1 MVAPE
6 TAPAATAASAI
17 DTVVKGS
24 QGASVLAHIV
34 ERRLEY
40 LIGTLIAHQLGL
52 LDQLVTYGSGMC

>member
-1 MVAPE
+1 MATPDTAATVAITE
-6 TAPAATAASAI
+6 TAAKAGQA
-17 DTVVKGS
+17 
-24 QGASVLAHIV
+24 ASVLAHIV

>member
-1 MVAPE
+1 MAAPE
-6 TAPAATAASAI
+6 TAVAASAEAME
-17 DTVVKGS
+17 TVVKGT

-52 LDQLVTYGSGMC
+52 LDQLMTYGSGMC

>member
-1 MVAPE
+1 MATPD
-6 TAPAATAASAI
+6 TAAVAAESVAK
-17 DTVVKGS
+17 VG

>member
-1 MVAPE
+1 MVTEDA
-6 TAPAATAASAI
+6 AATAVESA
-17 DTVVKGS
+17 VKVS
-24 QGASVLAHIV
+24 QGASVLAHVV

>member
-1 MVAPE
+1 MAAPE
-6 TAPAATAASAI
+6 TAAAAGAEAME
-17 DTVVKGS
+17 TVVKGT

>member
-1 MVAPE
+1 MATPD
-6 TAPAATAASAI
+6 TATAVV
-17 DTVVKGS
+17 DTVAKAS

-52 LDQLVTYGSGMC
+52 IESVVTYGSGMC

>member
-1 MVAPE
+1 MATPD
-6 TAPAATAASAI
+6 TAAAAVESVA
-17 DTVVKGS
+17 KAS

>member
-1 MVAPE
+1 MSPDVSVA
-6 TAPAATAASAI
+6 ADAAAE
-17 DTVVKGS
+17 TVVKAG

-52 LDQLVTYGSGMC
+52 LEQVVNYGSGMC

>member
-1 MVAPE
+1 MATPD
-6 TAPAATAASAI
+6 TAATAVETVAKASQ
-17 DTVVKGS
+17 S
-24 QGASVLAHIV
+24 ASVLAHIV

>member
-1 MVAPE
+1 MATPDAAAAVESVAK
-6 TAPAATAASAI
+6 
-17 DTVVKGS
+17 VS
-24 QGASVLAHIV
+24 QGASVLTHIV

>member
-1 MVAPE
+1 MSPDVA
-6 TAPAATAASAI
+6 TTDAAAS
-17 DTVVKGS
+17 VVESAAKVG

-40 LIGTLIAHQLGL
+40 LIGTLIAHQIGL

>member
-1 MVAPE
+1 MS
-6 TAPAATAASAI
+6 TADTAATAVESVAK
-17 DTVVKGS
+17 VS

>member
-1 MVAPE
+1 MATPD
-6 TAPAATAASAI
+6 TAAAAVESVA
-17 DTVVKGS
+17 KAS
-24 QGASVLAHIV
+24 QSASVLAHIV

>member
-1 MVAPE
+1 M
-6 TAPAATAASAI
+6 ATPDTASAEAVVES
-17 DTVVKGS
+17 VVKAS
-24 QGASVLAHIV
+24 QGASVLTHIV

>member
-1 MVAPE
+1 MAPTNE
-6 TAPAATAASAI
+6 AATQVIESAAKA
-17 DTVVKGS
+17 G

-52 LDQLVTYGSGMC
+52 IEQVMTYGSGMC

>member
-1 MVAPE
+1 MATPDTAVVAE
-6 TAPAATAASAI
+6 AAVDTAR
-17 DTVVKGS
+17 
-24 QGASVLAHIV
+24 GASLVAHVV

>member
-1 MVAPE
+1 MSPD
-6 TAPAATAASAI
+6 TAATAVQE
-17 DTVVKGS
+17 TVVKAS

-52 LDQLVTYGSGMC
+52 IEQVMTYGSGMC